1 MRLRRSLTALAIAS
15 AAAIPV
21 AVSPSAI
28 ADDSTVQPGLE
39 ETPAPVEPT
48 TPAEPTPAPV
58 EPTTP
63 AEPTP
68 AVLSR
73 FDVQASNPNWEANGW
88 VETVPYQ
95 TSIGATYDSTDVQT
109 EQSLTFGTYENGGV
123 NYSINGGAEQRF
135 QVTQP
140 VADAIDWVDSLNLVP
155 PQAPEFGPISHS
167 FVVEDTT
174 VNASWTGNNQ

>member
-39 ETPAPVEPT
+39 E
-48 TPAEPTPAPV
+48 TPAPV